1 MRERCTTLSRAQ
13 SSCAMTCCARGR
25 FVKREGQGARAV
37 QWVREMKSRPC
48 PSCGANAV
56 PEARFC
62 RQCGAP
68 LKAGGALEGE
78 EPVSPLAQTVPLKGE
93 GRATDGLSA
102 EDERRG
108 TSRTSRVDRAEI
120 DDILRRVEAEFAQD
134 GDEKKEQVGVEASA
148 TTPQTTTLAAERVE
162 AAKPDDSP
170 EASSSVAQVVEPSQK
185 ARSSRRWI
193 VAVIALLCVAVVAV
207 VLAFVLSR
215 KSGPTQTAQ
224 QPASAPDQKQL
235 AKDKL
240 AEAET
245 LLESGEFNHAVD
257 VLHEAV
263 KLDPSNA
270 EAHMRLG
277 NALERI
283 GSRAEAIEEYKAVA
297 EKNPDDTSAWHALAS
312 AQTEEKLYKDAAES
326 YRRLVSASGN
336 NVDDETWLA
345 YGDALRLA
353 GEMNEARTAYQK
365 IAASNSAPIAQSA
378 RQHLAEMGSPDVA
391 VNTAHPSD
399 TRTTEQQ
406 QPQARE
412 PETAT
417 PKPSPATAPRA
428 TPAST
433 VATSANPIDYDS
445 YYFQAMNVVN
455 GREPKQME
463 RAELLR
469 ALALFQR
476 AALGG
481 THRAEAQRYAERLG
495 KEYDKRKKW

>member
-1 MRERCTTLSRAQ
+1 
-13 SSCAMTCCARGR
+13 
-25 FVKREGQGARAV
+25 
-37 QWVREMKSRPC
+37 MKSRPC
-48 PSCGANAV
+48 PSCGATAV

-62 RQCGAP
+62 RLCGAP
-68 LKAGGALEGE
+68 LKTGGAHEGE

-93 GRATDGLSA
+93 GRATDGLTK

-108 TSRTSRVDRAEI
+108 ASRTSRVDRAEI
-120 DDILRRVEAEFAQD
+120 NEILRRVEADYAQD
-134 GDEKKEQVGVEASA
+134 GKEKEQANVEAA
-148 TTPQTTTLAAERVE
+148 AAPQTTTLAAKQVE
-162 AAKPDDSP
+162 AEKPAATTTAPEVSP
-170 EASSSVAQVVEPSQK
+170 TQVVGASQK
-185 ARSSRRWI
+185 ARSRRTWTFAL
-193 VAVIALLCVAVVAV
+193 VALLCVAVVAV

-215 KSGPTQTAQ
+215 KASPAQTTEQ
-224 QPASAPDQKQL
+224 SASAPDQKQL

-257 VLHEAV
+257 VLREAV

-277 NALERI
+277 NALERT
-283 GSRAEAIEEYKAVA
+283 GSRAEAIEEYKTVA
-297 EKNPDDTSAWHALAS
+297 QSNADDTSAWHALAS
-312 AQTEEKLYKDAAES
+312 AQTEEKLYKDGAES

-365 IAASNSAPIAQSA
+365 IASSNSAPIAQSA
-378 RQHLAEMGSPDVA
+378 RQHLAEMGSPEVA

-406 QPQARE
+406 PQARE
-412 PETAT
+412 PETAA
-417 PKPSPATAPRA
+417 PKPSPTTAPRA
-428 TPAST
+428 TPAPT
-433 VATSANPIDYDS
+433 LATGANPVDYDS

-495 KEYDKRKKW
+495 KEYDKRRK